1 MVSETRG
8 CAFCGAENPSDAK
21 FCQGCGRALHAAESA
36 SGPASGQVVI
46 RVPQELTAVEL
57 WLAAIGWYMV
67 IQAVLLVGGA
77 LVCLLGGGL
86 TLVAQKQV
94 QELLP
99 GGGFGAGLMERPGGF
114 LIFAGLFFSV
124 QPPGE
129 HRGDGAVTAAG
140 VGGPADRRAGSGMG
154 CLGASGHGGVLFHG
168 DPLVLRVECVLRR
181 GHLVLPEAA
190 GGEESAGGGIESKQ
204 ERR

>member
-124 QPPGE
+124 LAALE
-129 HRGDGAVTAAG
+129 STAAMG
-140 VGGPADRRAGSGMG
+140 LLRRRAWAGPLTVG
-154 CLGASGHGGVLFHG
+154 
-168 DPLVLRVECVLRR
+168 LVLVWVAWALLAMAVYFSMATLLSFVWNASLGGAIWYYLRR
-181 GHLVLPEAA
+181 PEVRRVL
-190 GGEESAGGGIESKQ
+190 EEG
-204 ERR
+204 